1 MRKRL
6 GLNHQA
12 LCNHVQSIPIKK
24 GEQHR
29 YVRFYAAMV
38 LTDIVREVSP
48 AQQCAEAIWLS
59 TAVRW
64 VSKLFAM

>member
-12 LCNHVQSIPIKK
+12 LCGHVHQSIPIKK

-48 AQQCAEAIWLS
+48 AQQCAEALWL
-59 TAVRW
+59 AQ
-64 VSKLFAM
+64 L